1 MQSISQRA
9 EHKAH
14 LLGIG
19 LTEDHDKEILQRIE
33 SITSKE
39 IKDAANR
46 YLKTADA
53 ISMLRPP
60 DLVSLDEVGVIIGI
74 RPNNLLEVKF
84 RRGNFL
90 IPSERLK
97 IVGADD

>member
-1 MQSISQRA
+1 MKFSVGEKVS
-9 EHKAH
+9 
-14 LLGIG
+14 
-19 LTEDHDKEILQRIE
+19 LQVPLP
-33 SITSKE
+33 
-39 IKDAANR
+39 
-46 YLKTADA
+46 YLKTADS

-74 RPNNLLEVKF
+74 RSKDVLEVKF

-97 IVGADD
+97 ILNDGN

>member
-1 MQSISQRA
+1 MAFSVGEKVS
-9 EHKAH
+9 
-14 LLGIG
+14 
-19 LTEDHDKEILQRIE
+19 LQVPLP
-33 SITSKE
+33 
-39 IKDAANR
+39 

-60 DLVSLDEVGVIIGI
+60 DLVSLDEVGVIMGI

-97 IVGADD
+97 ISGIDD

>member
-1 MQSISQRA
+1 MEFSVGEKVS
-9 EHKAH
+9 
-14 LLGIG
+14 
-19 LTEDHDKEILQRIE
+19 LQVPLP
-33 SITSKE
+33 
-39 IKDAANR
+39 

-60 DLVSLDEVGVIIGI
+60 DLVSLDEVGVIMGI

-97 IVGADD
+97 IFGMDD

>member
-1 MQSISQRA
+1 MEFSIGEKVS
-9 EHKAH
+9 
-14 LLGIG
+14 
-19 LTEDHDKEILQRIE
+19 LQVPLP
-33 SITSKE
+33 
-39 IKDAANR
+39 

-60 DLVSLDEVGVIIGI
+60 DLVSLDEVGVIMGI

-90 IPSERLK
+90 IPSERIK
-97 IVGADD
+97 ISGMDD

>member
-1 MQSISQRA
+1 MKFTVGEKVS
-9 EHKAH
+9 
-14 LLGIG
+14 
-19 LTEDHDKEILQRIE
+19 LQVPLP
-33 SITSKE
+33 
-39 IKDAANR
+39 
-46 YLKTADA
+46 YLKTSDS

-74 RPNNLLEVKF
+74 RSNDLLEVKF

-97 IVGADD
+97 ILSIEN

>member
-1 MQSISQRA
+1 MEFSVGEKVS
-9 EHKAH
+9 
-14 LLGIG
+14 
-19 LTEDHDKEILQRIE
+19 LQVPLP
-33 SITSKE
+33 
-39 IKDAANR
+39 

-60 DLVSLDEVGVIIGI
+60 DLVSLDEVGVIMGI
-74 RPNNLLEVKF
+74 RQNNLLEVKF

-97 IVGADD
+97 ISGMDD